1 MTSDRGS
8 EDLPPLSRRVAQVFI
23 SKKREEDLMTAT
35 MTPKTIAL
43 KDLELHSQN
52 VRAKSPETY
61 APENIAHLMASIAA
75 VGLIQPLVIQKQK
88 KGYGVLAGGRRLAA
102 LKALAEAEDTYNH
115 AIKVTAS
122 TKIDCREVPADCDLA
137 TTISL
142 VENLTQAAMSPIDEF
157 EAFAA
162 MMELDG
168 QTPQTIALTFG
179 TTIAAVQERLRYGR
193 VHEDIRAAVRA
204 KALTLDAMKAFGDH
218 PCQNAQLEIYR
229 ALTAEDDRPVAWQ
242 VRKAIKE
249 HGLQASDSMGRFI
262 LEEYRAADG
271 AIASDL
277 LGDTAIL
284 EDMDLVGTLLE
295 AKLAAIAEEERVK
308 GGFAWAET
316 MVEHDWQALQK
327 FGRIYPGPI
336 DLDEAA
342 QARVDAIAAEVSNL
356 EERADAEDLTEEAY
370 EKIWAQIEALNDE
383 ADDLQTA
390 YDTEQL
396 KTAGVI
402 VSWQNGVT
410 VSKGLVRPEDKKG
423 GSGKADA
430 KAEDVDPSVIIYA
443 ASLEADLKTERG
455 MALGAALASSPEV
468 ATDLAM
474 FKVVCDVVLSGASVT
489 QAFEV
494 RAATQYHTHAKLDE
508 IDQTAANLME
518 EACSD
523 LSLDWAAEDR
533 SSVEMFAS
541 FRALEAGEKAKLVAY
556 AVGKSTK
563 PCFARE
569 ERYEPLMGAI
579 EAEVMPDVRAFWRP
593 NAAFFARLKKA
604 QLIGILTDLGLT
616 QEALNLASSTK
627 REVFEFLDALFTEP
641 FATLTPEQRA
651 AVDAW
656 CPPGMQTAEVK
667 VLAMKP
673 AKKTAKAKGK
683 TGTKKAA

>member
-1 MTSDRGS
+1 MSN
-8 EDLPPLSRRVAQVFI
+8 A
-23 SKKREEDLMTAT
+23 MTA
-35 MTPKTIAL
+35 KSIAL
-43 KDLELHSQN
+43 KDLSLHPRN

-61 APENIAHLMASIAA
+61 EADNIVHLMASIAA
-75 VGLIQPLVIQKQK
+75 VGLIQPLVIQKLK
-88 KGYGVLAGGRRLAA
+88 TGYGVLAGGRRLAA
-102 LKALAEAEDTYNH
+102 LKALVEAEDTSNH
-115 AIKVTAS
+115 AVKVTAS

-218 PCQNAQLEIYR
+218 PCQDAQLEIYK
-229 ALTAEDDRPVAWQ
+229 ALTAEDDRPGAWQ

-249 HGLQASDSMGRFI
+249 RGLQASDSMGRFI

-284 EDMDLVGTLLE
+284 EDMDLVGMLLE

-316 MVEHDWQALQK
+316 MVEHDWQAVQK
-327 FGRIYPGPI
+327 YGRIYPGPV
-336 DLDEAA
+336 DLDEAT
-342 QARVDAIAAEVSNL
+342 QARVDAIAQEVAKL
-356 EERADAEDLTEEAY
+356 EETADDEALSEEEHDAIW
-370 EKIWAQIEALNDE
+370 EKIEALGDE
-383 ADDLQTA
+383 ADALQTA
-390 YDTEQL
+390 YDPEQL

-410 VSKGLVRPEDKKG
+410 VSKGLVRPEDRK
-423 GSGKADA
+423 DA
-430 KAEDVDPSVIIYA
+430 KGKGTGASQDADPSVITYA

-455 MALGAALASSPEV
+455 MALGVALASSPET

-474 FKVVCDVVLSGASVT
+474 FKLVCDVILSGSSVT
-489 QAFEV
+489 SAFDV
-494 RAATQYHTHAKLDE
+494 RASTEYPTHAKIDE
-508 IDQTAANLME
+508 IDQTANQVME
-518 EACSD
+518 ELCAD
-523 LSLDWAAEDR
+523 LSLDWADEGR
-533 SSVEMFAS
+533 STVEMFAG
-541 FRALEAGEKAKLVAY
+541 FRALEPAEKAKLVAY
-556 AVGKSTK
+556 AVGKTTK
-563 PCFARE
+563 PCFTRKGRFEA
-569 ERYEPLMGAI
+569 LMGAI
-579 EAEVMPDVRAFWRP
+579 EAEVMPDVRAYWRP

-604 QLIGILTDLGLT
+604 QLIGISTDLGLT
-616 QEALNLASSTK
+616 QEAVNLASSTK
-627 REVFEFLDALFTEP
+627 REVYEFLDALFSEP
-641 FATLTPEQRA
+641 FATLTAEQRA
-651 AVDAW
+651 AVAAW

-683 TGTKKAA
+683 KAASKAAA